1 MEGPI
6 DKRSGRIFGP
16 PGTKRLVYF
25 IDDLNMPSVDQY
37 NTQSPSCLLKQHMD
51 YGSWFDPSK
60 LEKVSRRDDAQP
72 TGAAAANP
80 LPCAHMCSSVTDG

>member
-60 LEKVSRRDDAQP
+60 LEKVSRPAEHSQQAQP
-72 TGAAAANP
+72 PPVHIHARV
-80 LPCAHMCSSVTDG
+80 CVFVSH